1 MTRLTYERHIQL
13 LGLAA
18 GLPGSLIALILLW
31 TGSYSSSTAWTLTL
45 LILCLWLGFAA
56 SLQHRVVF
64 SLQTLSNLLAAMREE
79 DFSLRGRG
87 ARSDD
92 AMGEVM
98 IEVNALSETLREQRL
113 GALEATAL
121 LRTVMEEID
130 LAIFAF
136 DHSSKLRLVNRAG
149 ERLLARSTPRLIGF
163 TAAEL
168 DLASCLEGLPSRT
181 MELTF
186 SGGSG
191 RWGLRR
197 VSFRQGGLPHQLVVL
212 SDLSRTLR
220 DEERQAWQRLIR
232 VLGHELNNSLA
243 PIQSVAQSLES
254 GLQAALQTPE
264 LRNSPA
270 TSLLDDLRQG
280 LDIIRSR
287 TEALGRFMSAYA
299 KLARLPQPKPSAV
312 NVAEWISRTVKLET
326 RLAVNLEAGP
336 PMTISADADQLEQ
349 LLINLIRNAA
359 DAALETG
366 GGVQVGWTRQSS
378 QCDVWVRDDG
388 PGIPNTANLFV
399 PFFTTKQGGSGIGL
413 VLSRQIA
420 EAHGGE
426 LTLRNRSDTRG
437 CEARLRL
444 PI

>member
-149 ERLLARSTPRLIGF
+149 ERLLARPTPRLIGF

-168 DLASCLEGLPSRT
+168 DLASCLEGLPART

-197 VSFRQGGLPHQLVVL
+197 VCFRQGGLPHQLVVL

-264 LRNSPA
+264 LRTSPA

-312 NVAEWISRTVKLET
+312 NVA
-326 RLAVNLEAGP
+326 
-336 PMTISADADQLEQ
+336 
-349 LLINLIRNAA
+349 
-359 DAALETG
+359 
-366 GGVQVGWTRQSS
+366 
-378 QCDVWVRDDG
+378 
-388 PGIPNTANLFV
+388 
-399 PFFTTKQGGSGIGL
+399 
-413 VLSRQIA
+413 
-420 EAHGGE
+420 
-426 LTLRNRSDTRG
+426 
-437 CEARLRL
+437 
-444 PI
+444 